1 MTETSIT
8 KKIFQD
14 VPSDLVSRAE
24 LFVKIKKMLGDLDN
38 SKMENLKLIKGY
50 ILKLRKINPCTGNLM
65 VIDYAHNQGCYRIF
79 LFYIGPYRMFL
90 VLCYGTRLH
99 QRYFQDIY
107 FVENKFGSKIFT
119 CSTISKF
126 FENPVAPLP
135 IMISVK
141 S

>member
-65 VIDYAHNQGCYRIF
+65 VI
-79 LFYIGPYRMFL
+79 
-90 VLCYGTRLH
+90 V
-99 QRYFQDIY
+99 
-107 FVENKFGSKIFT
+107 
-119 CSTISKF
+119 ISG
-126 FENPVAPLP
+126 LT
-135 IMISVK
+135 S
-141 S
+141 